1 MEKMNGLLFDT
12 EFQYYLKS
20 RFYYAD
26 HDATSAGRLFFENS
40 GGSLRLK
47 AAVEAKARAEQHP
60 DCPERFHRQALEMNR
75 LVQEGTKDILSCVFG
90 TEKGALIT
98 ELTAS
103 QAMFHMVELIMENIP
118 GTNAVVSVLEH
129 PSAFDAVA
137 YFCKK
142 TGKQLRVIPA
152 DPATGAIDPDT
163 AASLVDENTC
173 LLSVMSASNVTGAIM
188 DIGAIVR
195 KAREKK
201 PDLYILSDAV
211 QHAPHCA
218 LDVQQLGIDGMNIA
232 PYKFFGIRGCGFAWV
247 SDRVAQLPHRK
258 LLQKDQTVFALG
270 TPTPG
275 NFAAMMAV
283 IDYVCQIGAQFSDA
297 VARRTLYREGMERIH
312 LQERALLHRLLE
324 GTDTLPGLRHIPGVR
339 VYADGLALARRD
351 LIVAF
356 DITGLDVSDAVQEY
370 EKRGVIVCDRSNRSM
385 YAKRIVESLGL
396 EGVIRVSPLHCHGTD
411 DIDKFLRITGEIARA
426 ADQTRKGE

>member
-1 MEKMNGLLFDT
+1 MDSKQGLLFDT
-12 EFQYYLKS
+12 DFQKVLKEN
-20 RFYYAD
+20 FHYAD
-26 HDATSAGRLFFENS
+26 VDQAGAERLFFDNS

-47 AAVEAKARAEQHP
+47 AAVEAKARMEMLP
-60 DCPERFHRQALEMNR
+60 DCPERSHAQAQELNTV
-75 LVQEGTKDILSCVFG
+75 VQEGTKEILSCVFG

-103 QAMFHMVELIMENIP
+103 QTMFHMVELVMENVP

-129 PSAFDAVA
+129 PSSFDAVA
-137 YFCKK
+137 YYCKK
-142 TGKQLRVIPA
+142 TGKELRVIPA
-152 DPATGAIDPDT
+152 DPATGAIDPEV

-188 DIGAIVR
+188 DIEAIVR

-218 LDVQQLGIDGMNIA
+218 LDAEQLQVDGMNFA

-247 SDRVAQLPHRK
+247 SDRMAQLSHRK
-258 LLQKDQTVFALG
+258 LLGKEQTVFALG

-275 NFAAMMAV
+275 NFAAMQAV
-283 IDYVCQIGAQFSDA
+283 IDYVCQIGATFSNA
-297 VARRTLYREGMERIH
+297 THRRTLFREGMERIH
-312 LQERALLHRLLE
+312 LQERALLYRLLE
-324 GTDTLPGLRHIPGVR
+324 GTDEVPGLRHLPGVH
-339 VYADGLALARRD
+339 VYADGLGLTRRD
-351 LIVAF
+351 LIAA
-356 DITGLDVSDAVQEY
+356 IGIEGMDVSDAVKEY

-385 YAKRIVESLGL
+385 YAKRIVEALGL
-396 EGVIRVSPLHCHGTD
+396 TGAIRVSPLHCHGTE
-411 DIDKFLRITGEIARA
+411 DIDRFLMV
-426 ADQTRKGE
+426 TRELAQK